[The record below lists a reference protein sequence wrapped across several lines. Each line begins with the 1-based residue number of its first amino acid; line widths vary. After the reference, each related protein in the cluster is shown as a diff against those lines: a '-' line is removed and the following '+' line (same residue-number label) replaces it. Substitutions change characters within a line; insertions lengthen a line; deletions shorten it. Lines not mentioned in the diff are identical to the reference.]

1 MESNDKLEQLLRQMY
16 AEEADTDTSN
26 IVDEEWARFE
36 AKHFKD
42 GRLEERKAGSF
53 FSSIKKVAA
62 AIIGVLL
69 LSGVAYAAI
78 YSFYP
83 MTHQTQPP
91 SNSPCLGGEH
101 KSSLNREDLGG
112 SGSVIFDDAR
122 LDSVLSVV
130 AGHYQ
135 KQVAYRSDNL
145 RSLRFL
151 IEWNPEEPITTFI
164 NLINNFEGIHV
175 SEAGD
180 TIVVCVPS
188 ASNE

>member
-83 MTHQTQPP
+83 MTHQTQTP
-91 SNSPCLGGEH
+91 SNSPC
-101 KSSLNREDLGG
+101 
-112 SGSVIFDDAR
+112 
-122 LDSVLSVV
+122 
-130 AGHYQ
+130 
-135 KQVAYRSDNL
+135 
-145 RSLRFL
+145 
-151 IEWNPEEPITTFI
+151 
-164 NLINNFEGIHV
+164 
-175 SEAGD
+175 
-180 TIVVCVPS
+180 
-188 ASNE
+188 